1 MEFHYIWERTVSKS
15 PFTEIAGR
23 SQIGTHRFHLY
34 MQIKASSFGAGV
46 GFVRELRDL
55 KDPVSLRLM
64 NNAAVLENAFRQI
77 ISNLGRA
84 ALTPP

>member
-1 MEFHYIWERTVSKS
+1 M
-15 PFTEIAGR
+15 
-23 SQIGTHRFHLY
+23 Y
-34 MQIKASSFGAGV
+34 MQIKASGFGAGV
-46 GFVRELRDL
+46 GFDRELMDL

>member
-1 MEFHYIWERTVSKS
+1 M
-15 PFTEIAGR
+15 
-23 SQIGTHRFHLY
+23 Y
-34 MQIKASSFGAGV
+34 MQIKASGFGAGV
-46 GFVRELRDL
+46 GFDRELRDL